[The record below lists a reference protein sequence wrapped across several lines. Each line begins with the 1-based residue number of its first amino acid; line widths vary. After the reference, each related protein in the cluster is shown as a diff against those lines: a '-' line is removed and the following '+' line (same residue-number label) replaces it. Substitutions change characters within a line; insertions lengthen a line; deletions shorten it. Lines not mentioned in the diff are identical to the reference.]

1 MRISKRFQKSVS
13 FKERGIIDDLFR
25 ITKDVNHVWHL
36 SLIYYDW

>member
-25 ITKDVNHVWHL
+25 IKDVNHVWHL